1 MKNMKYISVKD
12 DKWHDIKNELPSSTT
27 NVEFLNN
34 AGKIISNGEIFIDM
48 SGADAALQTDIGFT
62 WDSIEKYEYWRFR

>member
-1 MKNMKYISVKD
+1 MKYISVKD

>member
-1 MKNMKYISVKD
+1 MKYISVKD
-12 DKWHDIKNELPSSTT
+12 DKWHDIKNELPSSTA
-27 NVEFLNN
+27 NVEFLDKT
-34 AGKIISNGEIFIDM
+34 GKIISNGEIFIDM

>member
-1 MKNMKYISVKD
+1 MKYISVKD
-12 DKWHDIKNELPSSTT
+12 DKWHDIKNELPSSTA
-27 NVEFLNN
+27 NVEFLDN